1 MKTIALLI
9 LIPIASFSQTELS
22 KEQTG
27 TIYKS
32 LIEGQEYKNRSEQC
46 YKVSTELNRN
56 IQILNDSLQSVTTQ
70 MYKLDEQIYD
80 LYAEKEQLIEK
91 KPKTFW
97 QWLTDYRTLGLIGIG
112 SLMLITK

>member
-1 MKTIALLI
+1 MKYIIITLLSASCYCQTTITTQ
-9 LIPIASFSQTELS
+9 QTDI
-22 KEQTG
+22 
-27 TIYKS
+27 IYKA

-46 YKVSTELNRN
+46 YKVSTELNRK
-56 IQILNDSLQSVTTQ
+56 IQTLNDSLQSVTTQ

-97 QWLTDYRTLGLIGIG
+97 QWITDYRTLGLIGLG
-112 SLMLITK
+112 SLILITK